1 LRSRLSRLLNP
12 GTLVSSAK
20 SASPVLVLSLAIP
33 HKDLLNACTYVPG
46 FNSGLIVA
54 ERHKDFAAMR
64 GAYICYLCGCWHDSS
79 SKTNSRHLCW
89 YRVCR
94 PSLLSQTDDAFQ
106 SLAKALPLRAHTMIR
121 SPHTFQLLSGHHHR
135 VNMEHPN
142 HHHTSSNARPA
153 ASQRSGSPQSQEEE
167 EHQTGDHI
175 GAMIDDAL
183 AMLEGQQGV
192 GVFCVCKSTCECK
205 EVCAIAARHTKCACA
220 CYDAL
225 WPGFER
231 VQPIRAGKQR

>member
-1 LRSRLSRLLNP
+1 
-12 GTLVSSAK
+12 
-20 SASPVLVLSLAIP
+20 
-33 HKDLLNACTYVPG
+33 
-46 FNSGLIVA
+46 
-54 ERHKDFAAMR
+54 
-64 GAYICYLCGCWHDSS
+64 
-79 SKTNSRHLCW
+79 
-89 YRVCR
+89 
-94 PSLLSQTDDAFQ
+94 
-106 SLAKALPLRAHTMIR
+106 
-121 SPHTFQLLSGHHHR
+121 
-135 VNMEHPN
+135 MEHPN
-142 HHHTSSNARPA
+142 HHHTSSNPRSA

-167 EHQTGDHI
+167 EEEEEEEDQTGDHI

-220 CYDAL
+220 CACYDAL